1 MRIDIGLILGV
12 AIECIIMIYY
22 ANSTLYPKKNYYIS
36 SLIAIVGYAIGFVV
50 AIFGYSKLNIFTFA
64 IINFM
69 IFITGYSI
77 NYKNAIFKSI
87 MLTAISSLGEIMLMF
102 MLEIGLNIND
112 NLMMSSEKSILI
124 TVAGK
129 IIYFIGVIIIKY
141 LGRKNEK
148 HSEGSFMVLIL
159 VPIITFICV
168 FVIIEMEIEKEV
180 FAIICIISIAVNILT
195 FSVNEFTISK
205 NNRIRVL
212 EDENSKNRCELEEY
226 KKLGKAY
233 EQIRIINH
241 DFREHV
247 RTLIALIDED
257 IEKAKQYIK
266 SMKLVSE
273 KTKSER
279 FTDNTILNIL
289 LNEKVKECN
298 KKGIKLYIESVN
310 PKLDFISEIDMVA
323 IFSNLINNAIEACA
337 DTEDKEIFINLCTVN
352 DVFTVIKVENSA
364 YREPVVLEGMLRTHK
379 NDKQNHGIGIKSIN
393 NSLRKYGGNMS
404 WTYDKVNK
412 KFRTTVIINI
422 KQFYMT
428 V

>member
-12 AIECIIMIYY
+12 AIECMIMIYY

-36 SLIAIVGYAIGFVV
+36 SLIAIVGYAIVFVV
-50 AIFGYSKLNIFTFA
+50 AIFGHAIFNNIILTLV
-64 IINFM
+64 NFF
-69 IFITGYSI
+69 IFIFGYHI
-77 NYKNAIFKSI
+77 NYKNAVYKSVV
-87 MLTAISSLGEIMLMF
+87 LTIISFLGEIMLMF
-102 MLEIGLNIND
+102 ILEIGINVYD
-112 NLMMSSEKSILI
+112 NLNVTLEKSILV

-148 HSEGSFMVLIL
+148 HSESSFMALIV
-159 VPIITFICV
+159 VPIITFVC
-168 FVIIEMEIEKEV
+168 IILVLELNVEKEV
-180 FAIICIISIAVNILT
+180 FILICIISITVNILT
-195 FSVNEFTISK
+195 FSVNEFIISK

-352 DVFTVIKVENSA
+352 DVFTVIKVENSS
-364 YREPVVLEGMLRTHK
+364 YREPVVLEGMIRTHK

-393 NSLRKYGGNMS
+393 NSLKKYGGNMS

-412 KFRTTVIINI
+412 KFRTTVIINT

>member
-1 MRIDIGLILGV
+1 MRIDVGLILGV
-12 AIECIIMIYY
+12 AIECMIMIYY

-36 SLIAIVGYAIGFVV
+36 SLIAIVGYAAVFIV

-77 NYKNAIFKSI
+77 NYKNAIFKSMI
-87 MLTAISSLGEIMLMF
+87 LTAISSLGEIMVMF
-102 MLEIGLNIND
+102 ILEIEFSADDIIGASGEESMIVTL
-112 NLMMSSEKSILI
+112 
-124 TVAGK
+124 AGK
-129 IIYFIGVIIIKY
+129 IIYFIGVLIIKY
-141 LGRKNEK
+141 LGRKNGK
-148 HSEGSFMVLIL
+148 HSENSFMVLIL
-159 VPIITFICV
+159 VPIITFVCIII
-168 FVIIEMEIEKEV
+168 VIGMDVEKEV

-279 FTDNTILNIL
+279 FIDNTILNIL

-323 IFSNLINNAIEACA
+323 IFSNLINNAIEACV

-412 KFRTTVIINI
+412 KFRTTVIINT
-422 KQFYMT
+422 KQFYTT

>member
-1 MRIDIGLILGV
+1 MRIDVGLVLGV
-12 AIECIIMIYY
+12 AIECMIMIYY

-36 SLIAIVGYAIGFVV
+36 SLIAIVGYAIVFVV
-50 AIFGYSKLNIFTFA
+50 AIFGHAIFNNIILTLV
-64 IINFM
+64 NFF
-69 IFITGYSI
+69 IFIFGYHI
-77 NYKNAIFKSI
+77 NYKNAVYKSVV
-87 MLTAISSLGEIMLMF
+87 LTIISFLGEIMLMF
-102 MLEIGLNIND
+102 ILEIGINVYD
-112 NLMMSSEKSILI
+112 NLNVTLEKSILV

-148 HSEGSFMVLIL
+148 HSESSFMALIV
-159 VPIITFICV
+159 VPIITFVC
-168 FVIIEMEIEKEV
+168 IILVLELNVEKEV
-180 FAIICIISIAVNILT
+180 FILICIISITVNILT
-195 FSVNEFTISK
+195 FSVNEFIISK

-323 IFSNLINNAIEACA
+323 IFSNLINNAIEACV

-352 DVFTVIKVENSA
+352 DVFTVIKVENSS
-364 YREPVVLEGMLRTHK
+364 YREPVVLEGMIRTHK

-393 NSLRKYGGNMS
+393 NSLKKYGGNMS

-412 KFRTTVIINI
+412 KFRTTVIINT

>member
-1 MRIDIGLILGV
+1 MRIDVGLVLGV
-12 AIECIIMIYY
+12 AIECMIMIYY
-22 ANSTLYPKKNYYIS
+22 ANSTLYPRKNYYIS
-36 SLIAIVGYAIGFVV
+36 SIAAIVGYVAVFIV
-50 AIFGYSKLNIFTFA
+50 AIFGYPILNNIFFTFV
-64 IINFM
+64 NFL
-69 IFITGYSI
+69 IFILCYNI
-77 NYKNAIFKSI
+77 NYKNAIFKSVT
-87 MLTAISSLGEIMLMF
+87 LTVISFLGEAILIF
-102 MLEIGLNIND
+102 ILGFDFNVNGNQSVSIE
-112 NLMMSSEKSILI
+112 ESILI
-124 TVAGK
+124 TIAGK

-141 LGRKNEK
+141 LGRKNGK
-148 HSEGSFMVLIL
+148 HSESSFMVLIL
-159 VPIITFICV
+159 VPIITFVC
-168 FVIIEMEIEKEV
+168 IIIFIGMDVEREV

-310 PKLDFISEIDMVA
+310 PKLDFISEIDIVA
-323 IFSNLINNAIEACA
+323 IFSNLINNAIEACV

-352 DVFTVIKVENSA
+352 NVFTVIKVENSA

-412 KFRTTVIINI
+412 KFRTTVIINT
-422 KQFYMT
+422 KQFYTT

>member
-12 AIECIIMIYY
+12 AIECMIMIYY

-36 SLIAIVGYAIGFVV
+36 SLIAIVGYAIVFVV
-50 AIFGYSKLNIFTFA
+50 AIFGHAIFNNIILTLV
-64 IINFM
+64 NFF
-69 IFITGYSI
+69 IFIFGYHI
-77 NYKNAIFKSI
+77 NYKNAVYKSVV
-87 MLTAISSLGEIMLMF
+87 LTIISFLGEIMLMF
-102 MLEIGLNIND
+102 ILEIGINVYD
-112 NLMMSSEKSILI
+112 NLNVTLEKSILV

-148 HSEGSFMVLIL
+148 HSESSFMALIV
-159 VPIITFICV
+159 VPIITFVC
-168 FVIIEMEIEKEV
+168 IILVLELNVEKEV
-180 FAIICIISIAVNILT
+180 FILICIISITVNILT
-195 FSVNEFTISK
+195 FSVNKFIISK

-352 DVFTVIKVENSA
+352 DVFTVIKVENSS
-364 YREPVVLEGMLRTHK
+364 YREPVVLEGMIRTHK

-393 NSLRKYGGNMS
+393 NSLKKYGGNMS

-412 KFRTTVIINI
+412 KFRTTVIINT